1 MGKKIIFTTGGTGG
15 HVLPATDMMK
25 HFLELGYGVVLV
37 TDKRGKNFLKDNSR
51 FETYIIN
58 TGTPTNKKIFK
69 KALSL
74 LLIFFSILKSA
85 LIIIKEKPNL
95 IFGFGGYVSFPISLV
110 SKIFNVPLVIYE
122 NNLTLGRANKILIKF
137 AKKIF
142 LAKDSSINF
151 SNNYK
156 GKISVVGPILRKE
169 IINYKAE
176 EKVSKNKIFSILVL
190 GGSQGAQA
198 FGEKIPG
205 AIKMVKENG
214 YEISINQ
221 QCLDHQKNE
230 LINFYN
236 KHNIK
241 NNIFIFTND
250 ILNLISSS
258 DLAISRSGATTIAE
272 LTHILTPFIAVPLP
286 GSIDDHQ
293 LLNAKYYNSL
303 GCCWVMEQNK
313 LDTKNLFNLI
323 IEIIKDKRKL
333 NNVRENM
340 KKNASKNVY
349 KKIEKEIKEIIRK

>member
-1 MGKKIIFTTGGTGG
+1 MGKKILFTTGGTGG
-15 HVLPATDMMK
+15 HVLPAVDMMK
-25 HFLELGYGVVLV
+25 HFSELGYGVVLV
-37 TDKRGKNFLKDNSR
+37 TDKKGKNFLNDSSR
-51 FETYIIN
+51 FKTYIIN
-58 TGTPTNKKIFK
+58 AGTPTNKKNFK

-74 LLIFFSILKSA
+74 LLIFFSVLKSL

-110 SKIFNVPLVIYE
+110 SKIFNIPLVIYE
-122 NNLTLGRANKILIKF
+122 NNLVLGRTNKILVKL

-142 LAKDSSINF
+142 LGNSSSVNL

-156 GKISVVGPILRKE
+156 DKISVVGTILRKE

-176 EKVSKNKIFSILVL
+176 EKTSKNKMFSIPVL
-190 GGSQGAQA
+190 GGSQGAKV

-205 AIKMVKENG
+205 IIKMVKENG

-221 QCLDHQKNE
+221 QCLEHQKNE

-236 KHNIK
+236 NHNIK

-303 GCCWVMEQNK
+303 GCCWVMEQDK

-340 KKNASKNVY
+340 KKNSSKDVY
-349 KKIEKEIKEIIRK
+349 KKIEKEIKEII

>member
-1 MGKKIIFTTGGTGG
+1 MGKKILFTTGGTGG
-15 HVLPATDMMK
+15 HVLPAVDMMK
-25 HFLELGYGVVLV
+25 HFSELGYGVVLV
-37 TDKRGKNFLKDNSR
+37 TDKKGKNFLNDSSR
-51 FETYIIN
+51 FKTYIIN
-58 TGTPTNKKIFK
+58 AGTPTNKKNFK

-74 LLIFFSILKSA
+74 LLIFFSVLKSL

-110 SKIFNVPLVIYE
+110 SKIFNIPLVIYE
-122 NNLTLGRANKILIKF
+122 NNLVLGRTNKILVKL

-142 LAKDSSINF
+142 LGNSSSVNL

-156 GKISVVGPILRKE
+156 DKISVVGTILRKE

-176 EKVSKNKIFSILVL
+176 EKTSKNKMFSILVL
-190 GGSQGAQA
+190 GGSQGAKV

-205 AIKMVKENG
+205 IIKMVKENG

-221 QCLDHQKNE
+221 QCLEHQKNE

-236 KHNIK
+236 NHNIK

-303 GCCWVMEQNK
+303 GCCWVMEQDK

-340 KKNASKNVY
+340 KKNSSKDVY
-349 KKIEKEIKEIIRK
+349 KKIEKEIKEII

>member
-25 HFLELGYGVVLV
+25 HFSELGYDVVLV
-37 TDKRGKNFLKDNSR
+37 TDKRGKNFLKGNSR

-69 KALSL
+69 KVLSL

-95 IFGFGGYVSFPISLV
+95 IFGFGSYVSFPISLV
-110 SKIFNVPLVIYE
+110 SKILNVPLVIYE
-122 NNLTLGRANKILIKF
+122 NNLAIGRANKILIKF

-142 LAKDSSINF
+142 LGKSFSINL

-156 GKISVVGPILRKE
+156 DKISVVGPILRKE
-169 IINYKAE
+169 IVNYEVGEKA
-176 EKVSKNKIFSILVL
+176 SNNKIFSILVL
-190 GGSQGAQA
+190 GGSQGAKV

-205 AIKMVKENG
+205 AIKMIKENG
-214 YEISINQ
+214 HEISINQ
-221 QCLDHQKNE
+221 QCLEYQKNE

-241 NNIFIFTND
+241 NNIFSFTND

-286 GSIDDHQ
+286 ESIDDHQ
-293 LLNAKYYNSL
+293 LLNANYYNSL

-313 LDTKNLFNLI
+313 LDEKNLFNLI
-323 IEIIKDKRKL
+323 IEIIKDKQKL
-333 NNVRENM
+333 NNFRENM
-340 KKNASKNVY
+340 KKNRSKNVY
-349 KKIEKEIKEIIRK
+349 KKIEEEIKKII